1 MMSLAP
7 PRVPTRRMPPSLP
20 AAAGVVPVAA
30 VVAVAACVAAG
41 AADPAGAL
49 VAAGAVLLLSLPQ
62 AASAAA
68 STAAVLL
75 PRISCR
81 LLNFPGTKPRT
92 GSNAIT
98 HFPLVSKA
106 SPYLRRR
113 TLSGTITRVDQLDFK
128 LECQEL
134 VRSVSVCPSTPS
146 TWPEMNR
153 AAGDDRNAAASAMS
167 LASTKDPIDTW
178 FS

>member
-7 PRVPTRRMPPSLP
+7 PRVPTRKMPPSLP

-30 VVAVAACVAAG
+30 AVVAVAPWVPVAASVAAG
-41 AADPAGAL
+41 ALVPAGAL
-49 VAAGAVLLLSLPQ
+49 LFLSSLPQ

-68 STAAVLL
+68 RTAAVLL

-98 HFPLVSKA
+98 HFPLCCEGA
-106 SPYLRRR
+106 PYLRRR
-113 TLSGTITRVDQLDFK
+113 TLL
-128 LECQEL
+128 
-134 VRSVSVCPSTPS
+134 
-146 TWPEMNR
+146 
-153 AAGDDRNAAASAMS
+153 GDYNAC
-167 LASTKDPIDTW
+167 
-178 FS
+178 

>member
-30 VVAVAACVAAG
+30 AVVAVAACVAAG
-41 AADPAGAL
+41 ASGPAGAF
-49 VAAGAVLLLSLPQ
+49 VAAGAVLSLLSLPQ

-106 SPYLRRR
+106 PPYLRRR
-113 TLSGTITRVDQLDFK
+113 TLL
-128 LECQEL
+128 
-134 VRSVSVCPSTPS
+134 
-146 TWPEMNR
+146 
-153 AAGDDRNAAASAMS
+153 GDYNAC
-167 LASTKDPIDTW
+167 
-178 FS
+178 